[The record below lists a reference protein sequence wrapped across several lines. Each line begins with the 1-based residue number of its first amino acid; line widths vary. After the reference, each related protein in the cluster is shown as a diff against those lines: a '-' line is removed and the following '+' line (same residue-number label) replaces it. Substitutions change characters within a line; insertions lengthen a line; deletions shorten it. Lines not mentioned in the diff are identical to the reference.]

1 MATALDSFITNQL
14 EMLPLIGGLIL
25 LLVKRSGKDPLS
37 IGFLFLLVLSL
48 RIYLHTD
55 ARYYGWEIT
64 LNDYILALISFV
76 AAFQL
81 KASLWKLFFTLFAIY
96 VPLASVVTL
105 LIHGVDNPGEN
116 FTVGALSIQQTAF
129 LIGTCLTISM
139 SFLLNGLNQK
149 RSAKRKLLI
158 VVTWLC
164 VSLLNGFLVVQT
176 QSRAGL
182 GLPIISIVAV
192 VLAVSLPSLNRSVD
206 GLIQRVA
213 PARQVLRVKISL
225 ALALLSGLGL
235 AVWAILAQTYASP
248 ENLNNDLHR
257 LYLLRCYFGA
267 MFSSPNRFLYGLGF
281 TNTSTWLCDEGLHR
295 GLTHAHNIFAQVAAD
310 NGFFAMLGL
319 IVVAVLLLRLAWK
332 LMTKL
337 PSPAVLASLTTALYC
352 FLFLQVEGGWGKTT
366 FLQALIGLVMASLTM
381 TVDPPSLAR
390 ATTTSGLPN
399 PLTSEVPLASV
410 SLAAR

>member
-1 MATALDSFITNQL
+1 MATALDSFMTNQL

-37 IGFLFLLVLSL
+37 IGFLFLLMLSL

-55 ARYYGWEIT
+55 ARYFGWEIT
-64 LNDYILALISFV
+64 LNDYILVLISFV

-81 KASLWKLFFTLFAIY
+81 KASLWKLFFTLFAIF

-105 LIHGVDNPGEN
+105 QIHGVENPGEN
-116 FTVGALSIQQTAF
+116 FAVGALSIQQTAF
-129 LIGTCLTISM
+129 LIGTCFTISM
-139 SFLLNGLNQK
+139 SCLWNGLNQK

-158 VVTWLC
+158 VATWLC

-182 GLPIISIVAV
+182 GLPMISIGAV
-192 VLAVSLPSLNRSVD
+192 VLAVSLPGINRSVD
-206 GLIQRVA
+206 RLIQRFA
-213 PARQVLRVKISL
+213 PARQVLRVKIGL
-225 ALALLSGLGL
+225 ALALLSGLGI
-235 AVWAILAQTYASP
+235 AVWAFLVQTYASP
-248 ENLNNDLHR
+248 ENLSNDLHR

-267 MFSSPNRFLYGLGF
+267 MFSGSNRFLYGLGF

-319 IVVAVLLLRLAWK
+319 IVIAILLLRLAWK
-332 LMTKL
+332 LIAKL
-337 PSPAVLASLTTALYC
+337 PSPTVLASLTTALYC

-381 TVDPPSLAR
+381 TVDRPSLAR
-390 ATTTSGLPN
+390 AAISPDLPI
-399 PLTSEVPLASV
+399 PLNNEAPLD
-410 SLAAR
+410 SLHSSAP